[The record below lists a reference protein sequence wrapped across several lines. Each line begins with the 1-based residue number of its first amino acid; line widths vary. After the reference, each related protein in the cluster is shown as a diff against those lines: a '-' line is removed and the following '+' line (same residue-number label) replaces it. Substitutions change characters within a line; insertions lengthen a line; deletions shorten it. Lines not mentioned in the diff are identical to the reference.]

1 MKTFKLEN
9 EPKIKSGF
17 KTPEH
22 YFDDFS
28 EKVLQQ
34 LNGNEKEVKVIP
46 FYKRK
51 KILSLAAAVI
61 IGMALMIPIVNN
73 YKATSNDL
81 DEAALETYLS
91 YQSNLTQY
99 DLIQKL
105 DDSDIEKLNNDITLE
120 DETIEDILS
129 TSPNIE
135 HLISEQY

>member
-17 KTPEH
+17 KAPEN

-34 LNGNEKEVKVIP
+34 LNEKEVRVIP
-46 FYKRK
+46 FYKNK
-51 KILSLAAAVI
+51 KSLSLAAAAVI
-61 IGMALMIPIVNN
+61 GFALLIPIVNN

-81 DEAALETYLS
+81 DEATLETYLS
-91 YQSNLTQY
+91 YQSNISQY

-105 DDSDIEKLNNDITLE
+105 DDSDIEKLNKNVSLE
-120 DETIEDILS
+120 DETLEDILA
-129 TSPNIE
+129 TNPNIE
-135 HLISEQY
+135 HLISEQN

>member
-34 LNGNEKEVKVIP
+34 LNEKEVKVIP

-51 KILSLAAAVI
+51 KTFSLVAAAVV
-61 IGMALMIPIVNN
+61 GFALMIPIVNN
-73 YKATSNDL
+73 YRATSNDL
-81 DEAALETYLS
+81 DEATLETYLS
-91 YQSNLTQY
+91 YQSNLNQY

-105 DDSDIEKLNNDITLE
+105 DDSDIEKINNDITLE

-129 TSPNIE
+129 NSPNIE
-135 HLISEQY
+135 HLISEQN

>member
-17 KTPEH
+17 KTPEN

-34 LNGNEKEVKVIP
+34 INEKEVKVIP

-51 KILSLAAAVI
+51 KTISLAAAAI
-61 IGMALMIPIVNN
+61 IGFALLIPIVNN
-73 YKATSNDL
+73 YRANSNDL
-81 DEAALETYLS
+81 DEATLETYLS
-91 YQSNLTQY
+91 YHSNISQY

-105 DDSDIEKLNNDITLE
+105 DDSDIEKLGNDVTLE
-120 DETIEDILS
+120 DETLEDILA
-129 TSPNIE
+129 TSSNIE
-135 HLISEQY
+135 HLISEQN

>member
-34 LNGNEKEVKVIP
+34 LNEKEVKVIP

-51 KILSLAAAVI
+51 KTLSLAAAAVI
-61 IGMALMIPIVNN
+61 GFALLIPIVNN
-73 YKATSNDL
+73 YKANSNEL
-81 DEAALETYLS
+81 DEATLETYLS
-91 YQSNLTQY
+91 YHSNISQY

-105 DDSDIEKLNNDITLE
+105 DDSDIEKLGNDVTLE
-120 DETIEDILS
+120 DETLEDILAA
-129 TSPNIE
+129 SPNIE
-135 HLISEQY
+135 HLISEQN